1 MKKSP
6 DPLPPRLAR
15 RAQAFGARL
24 RNARL
29 RRRLSSELV
38 ATRARVS
45 RSTLS
50 RLENGDPSVSFATVL
65 RVLGIYGLDSD
76 LDSVAADDE
85 LGRRLQDAA
94 LKSPHRVSRRR
105 HRTEPTDD
113 QQ

>member
-1 MKKSP
+1 
-6 DPLPPRLAR
+6 
-15 RAQAFGARL
+15 
-24 RNARL
+24 
-29 RRRLSSELV
+29 
-38 ATRARVS
+38 VS

-65 RVLGIYGLDSD
+65 RVLSIYGLDAE

-94 LKSPHRVSRRR
+94 LKPPRRVSRRR
-105 HRTEPTDD
+105 RRAEHTDD